1 VGQVQCGVRTHVR
14 QLERLAL
21 QRETGRPHD
30 GSRGLSLSLSLSL
43 ALSGSRWLS
52 LMTQWEIDFLKYDS
66 CLYNGGVASRARYE
80 AMSRALNATGR
91 KVFFQTHGSIF
102 ALNLLH

>member
-1 VGQVQCGVRTHVR
+1 MAVEV
-14 QLERLAL
+14 
-21 QRETGRPHD
+21 
-30 GSRGLSLSLSLSL
+30 SLSLSLSLSL
-43 ALSGSRWLS
+43 ALSGSRWLSLTLTGSRWLS

>member
-1 VGQVQCGVRTHVR
+1 
-14 QLERLAL
+14 
-21 QRETGRPHD
+21 
-30 GSRGLSLSLSLSL
+30 
-43 ALSGSRWLS
+43 
-52 LMTQWEIDFLKYDS
+52 MTQWEIDFLKYDS